1 MSRRI
6 IGLTGNIAT
15 GKSAVMRLAA
25 ERGALTIDA
34 DGVVHEL
41 LAGDAAIQAQVV
53 AAFGEGVRRADGG
66 IDRAALG
73 AIVFGDPA
81 RLRQLEAILHP
92 AVRLAIARRVAGS
105 DAPVIVIEAIKLL
118 EGPLAAMCDQIW
130 VTACARETQMAR
142 LRVCRGMDEASAAAR
157 IDAQSPQADK
167 IARADVVIT
176 TDGLLRETEAR
187 VTAAWEVWAGRGAG
201 EQGGGG
207 EEVGAPGPAS
217 G

>member
-34 DGVVHEL
+34 DRVVHEL
-41 LAGDAAIQAQVV
+41 LAADAAIQQAVV
-53 AAFGEGVRRADGG
+53 AAFGPGVRRAGG
-66 IDRAALG
+66 SIDRVALG
-73 AIVFGDPA
+73 SIVFDDPR

-92 AVRLAIARRVAGS
+92 AVRTEIARRVQTS

-118 EGPLAAMCDQIW
+118 EGPLAGLCDQVW

-142 LRVCRGMDEASAAAR
+142 LRVCRGLSETAAAAR

-176 TDGLLRETEAR
+176 TDGLLRATEEL
-187 VTAAWEVWAGRGAG
+187 VVAAWTLLSRGAG
-201 EQGGGG
+201 GQGSGG
-207 EEVGAPGPAS
+207 E
-217 G
+217 

>member
-34 DGVVHEL
+34 DRVVHEL
-41 LAGDAAIQAQVV
+41 LAADAAIQQAVV
-53 AAFGEGVRRADGG
+53 AAFGPGVRRAGGG
-66 IDRAALG
+66 IDRVALG
-73 AIVFGDPA
+73 SIVFDDPQ

-92 AVRLAIARRVAGS
+92 AVRTEIARRVQTS

-118 EGPLAAMCDQIW
+118 EGPLAALCDQVW

-142 LRVCRGMDEASAAAR
+142 LRVCRGLSEADATAR
-157 IDAQSPQADK
+157 IDAQPPQADK
-167 IARADVVIT
+167 IARADVVIR
-176 TDGLLRETEAR
+176 TDGLLRETEAQ
-187 VTAAWEVWAGRGAG
+187 VATAWDG
-201 EQGGGG
+201 
-207 EEVGAPGPAS
+207 
-217 G
+217 